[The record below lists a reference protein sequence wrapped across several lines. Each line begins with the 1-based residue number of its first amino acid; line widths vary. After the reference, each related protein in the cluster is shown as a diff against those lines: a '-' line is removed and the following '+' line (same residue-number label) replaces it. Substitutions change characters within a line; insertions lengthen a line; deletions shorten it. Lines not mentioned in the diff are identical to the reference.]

1 MALPA
6 RFSLLNARFDEFLFA
21 PIGEEESGMPLSV
34 ASALARL
41 GSDPWTEAGRLARL
55 PRAKATEALA
65 SIIAQVPRPGW
76 KPSDVPGMAA
86 NLISLLPG
94 SGAVR
99 SEPRARSSG
108 PRSKWSSRLAWL
120 LCLALIAGASFGALS
135 DRMQPPST
143 PGAPAAMLTAPPG
156 ISGGCGRDCR
166 QQLPLNKEMQY
177 GQRSETE

>member
-6 RFSLLNARFDEFLFA
+6 RFSLLNARFDDFLFA
-21 PIGEEESGMPLSV
+21 SIGEEESGMPLSV

-41 GSDPWTEAGRLARL
+41 GADPWSEAGRLARL
-55 PRAKATEALA
+55 PRATATEALA
-65 SIIAQVPRPGW
+65 SMIAQVPRPSW
-76 KPSDVPGMAA
+76 KPSDVRGMAE

-94 SGAVR
+94 SAAAR

-108 PRSKWSSRLAWL
+108 PRSKWFSRLAWL

-135 DRMQPPST
+135 DRMQPPDT
-143 PGAPAAMLTAPPG
+143 PAAPAATLTAPPG
-156 ISGGCGRDCR
+156 VSAGCGRDCR
-166 QQLPLNKEMQY
+166 QQFPFNKEMRY